1 MGSRMKPILGAW
13 ITAVV
18 IVESAVRYIFSPLMP
33 APAFE
38 PVLAGLAGTLVFWL
52 VMVLFFDW
60 AVQRA
65 GRTMHTALVIA
76 ISQILL
82 VDFRYVLIGRREM
95 VPALTSAV
103 ILMVAWFVIGK
114 VYGKLSTSS

>member
-1 MGSRMKPILGAW
+1 MGSRMKPILVAW
-13 ITAVV
+13 IAAVG
-18 IVESAVRYIFSPLMP
+18 IAGIAVRQVFDPQMP

>member
-18 IVESAVRYIFSPLMP
+18 IVESAGRYIFNPQMP

>member
-1 MGSRMKPILGAW
+1 MKPILGAW
-13 ITAVV
+13 IAGSV
-18 IVESAVRYIFSPLMP
+18 IVELAVRYAFNPQMP

-60 AVQRA
+60 AVQRS
-65 GRTMHTALVIA
+65 GRTMRTALVIA

-95 VPALTSAV
+95 APALTSAV
-103 ILMVAWFVIGK
+103 ILMVTWFVIGK

>member
-18 IVESAVRYIFSPLMP
+18 IVESAVRYVFNPQMP

-60 AVQRA
+60 AVQRS

-95 VPALTSAV
+95 APALTSAV

>member
-13 ITAVV
+13 IAGVV
-18 IVESAVRYIFSPLMP
+18 IVESAVRYVFNPQMP
-33 APAFE
+33 APAFD
-38 PVLAGLAGTLVFWL
+38 PVLGGLAGAAVFWL

-76 ISQILL
+76 VSQILL
-82 VDFRYVLIGRREM
+82 VDFRYVLIGRREIA
-95 VPALTSAV
+95 PALTSAV
-103 ILMVAWFVIGK
+103 VLIVAWFVIGK

>member
-18 IVESAVRYIFSPLMP
+18 IVESAVRYVFNPQMP
-33 APAFE
+33 EPAFE

-76 ISQILL
+76 VSQILL